1 MKNIFDF
8 VKLVLKYDKSL
19 LFILLGNIIFGALQP
34 FPKIILSKI
43 IFDYLV
49 DGTSLTQFLYMISIL
64 VVLDIIIQ
72 FVFYCFEQLVELK
85 GQWLMFELSY
95 NFNRKTMDLEYE
107 MLLDSKILEKR
118 ELGLK
123 VVSGSNFIDMIRSL
137 RSIISNGIVMIG
149 VIFIVLQVG
158 FYVLIPVLLVV
169 IFNSWINSRAKKVQ
183 YQCSVDV
190 VPHQR
195 RIGYLQSI
203 CSDFSF
209 VKEISINDCSDLID
223 NKYASLSKT
232 VYSFM
237 KKIISKQEGAF
248 RISSISNGLQ
258 DMLIYSILG
267 FKVLIQKTISIGDF
281 SMYFGAVSNFKDS
294 VLQIM
299 SDLVDLR
306 MNGLNVGHFIDYMNI
321 EDKKNGHLK
330 IQHIDKFTI
339 EFVHVFF
346 QYPGADHYALEDF
359 NCKFHNEEKI
369 MIAGANGAGKTTFVH
384 LLLRLY
390 RPTKGKILLNGIDI
404 NEYDYDDYLQL
415 FSSVFQDYKTFA
427 FTCLENIALGKKT
440 NPDHIKEVIR
450 LMGLEEK
457 MESLPEKLETIVSR
471 LYDESGTEFSGGE
484 KQKMAIARALYRDS
498 RIIIMDEPTAALDP
512 LAEYDLYQKM
522 THLMQGR
529 LSFFISHRMAS
540 GKFCDRIL
548 VFSKHTIIEDGSH
561 EELMKRQGLY
571 AEMYQHQAEFYTR
584 GTDDKE

>member
-123 VVSGSNFIDMIRSL
+123 VVSGSNFIDMIRSI

-258 DMLIYSILG
+258 DMVIYSILG

-321 EDKKNGHLK
+321 EDKKM
-330 IQHIDKFTI
+330 DI
-339 EFVHVFF
+339 E
-346 QYPGADHYALEDF
+346 
-359 NCKFHNEEKI
+359 K
-369 MIAGANGAGKTTFVH
+369 
-384 LLLRLY
+384 
-390 RPTKGKILLNGIDI
+390 
-404 NEYDYDDYLQL
+404 
-415 FSSVFQDYKTFA
+415 SST
-427 FTCLENIALGKKT
+427 
-440 NPDHIKEVIR
+440 
-450 LMGLEEK
+450 
-457 MESLPEKLETIVSR
+457 
-471 LYDESGTEFSGGE
+471 
-484 KQKMAIARALYRDS
+484 
-498 RIIIMDEPTAALDP
+498 
-512 LAEYDLYQKM
+512 
-522 THLMQGR
+522 
-529 LSFFISHRMAS
+529 
-540 GKFCDRIL
+540 
-548 VFSKHTIIEDGSH
+548 
-561 EELMKRQGLY
+561 
-571 AEMYQHQAEFYTR
+571 
-584 GTDDKE
+584 